1 MSYPVLRHPDV
12 NRPFKLHTDAS
23 GYAVGAVLS
32 QTDEENR
39 EYVVA
44 SKLLHKAELN
54 YGISEKEVLSVVFG
68 IRNFRVYLLG
78 TKFEVITDHSALVWL
93 MNLKDPNGRLAR
105 WAIYLQSYNFEIIHR
120 KGTNHTN
127 VALNR
132 RTKQTS
138 LEC

>member
-44 SKLLHKAELN
+44 SKLLHKAEMKL
-54 YGISEKEVLSVVFG
+54 
-68 IRNFRVYLLG
+68 
-78 TKFEVITDHSALVWL
+78 
-93 MNLKDPNGRLAR
+93 
-105 WAIYLQSYNFEIIHR
+105 
-120 KGTNHTN
+120 
-127 VALNR
+127 
-132 RTKQTS
+132 
-138 LEC
+138 